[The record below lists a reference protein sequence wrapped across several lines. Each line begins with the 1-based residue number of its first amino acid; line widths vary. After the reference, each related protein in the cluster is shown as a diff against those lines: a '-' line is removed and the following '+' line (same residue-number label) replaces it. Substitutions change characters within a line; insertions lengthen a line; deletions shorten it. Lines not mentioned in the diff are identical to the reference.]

1 MASMNERVQEL
12 INSVQTFNSQ
22 ASLLLAAVGQGQ
34 LDPEKI
40 QEQIQTATQ
49 SAIDAV
55 LAQLDGYDATTILQR
70 QDMLKL
76 AQDIRNV
83 TDDEKFFFEFFRRP
97 FSFADQIEVGSVVT
111 VAGDESVDCADT
123 SLLEVGQEYV
133 ICSGD
138 LRETVTVEAVLTS
151 TRFRATSEVSASYSG
166 ATLKRTSAQ
175 LDGQSTRF
183 APGDIYYGGK
193 FALGLADVDKAILIR
208 RGAVGELSVYFQDAT
223 HESWTL
229 APWEWVRT
237 NEDGTQDVEYRLPA
251 RGDFDI
257 KIVNESDVEVVT
269 QYIVGVHQ
277 DTGLLG
283 DHHPPVKP
291 TNVSPAAGAIDL
303 QETPTLTGSVYS
315 HPLGTSQGA
324 LQVRVYSDAD
334 SYAEAIYDSG
344 EQPAGSSF
352 KLPAG
357 ILSVGG
363 TFKWEIRY
371 KDSQGA
377 WSPWSDM
384 TAFDTAA
391 SFVYIETPTI
401 TNPANGATDIPEQP
415 TLTSS
420 PFAVSGGSDN
430 HVGSRWMI
438 REAGGTYDDPVYDSG
453 ASLDL
458 ESHVVPAG
466 NLLDGEVTYY
476 AKVQHEGEVLGASE
490 WSPEVGLTT
499 KDVFAVIIGI
509 AKVASGGGAGTWQNI
524 DGDGNDVTVD
534 TTYFN
539 NHPVYGGI
547 QTVSIDDQDMVLY
560 PKFYYKVGVGPAGSD
575 QAGKKCWW
583 ISDQPVEGYKLH
595 PAALDHT
602 AVLDQFYLGA
612 YEATD
617 DGGIKAGSETG
628 VAPLASIDFPTM
640 KSRIEARNTDGVEGF
655 HMPDIYEISAVDM
668 LMLIEMGTPDA
679 QSAIG
684 TGNSDSSAAVNT
696 GASNAVW
703 RGLHEFWGNVLCMVD
718 GLKTNTSNQLQVFD
732 DQGNQTWVDTGIT
745 ISTSGWITAMLE
757 MSGTDYDFD
766 ALFVPANTDS
776 TEGNGTFAD
785 YLYSAAAGNEY
796 VCRHG
801 GYYGNA
807 SKCGPFSLHLNLQAS
822 HSYAF
827 NGSRLAKR

>member
-12 INSVQTFNSQ
+12 INSVQTFNNQ

-391 SFVYIETPTI
+391 SFVYIETPTL
-401 TNPANGATDIPEQP
+401 TNPGNGATDIPEQP

-420 PFAVSGGSDN
+420 PFTVSGGSDN

-438 REAGGTYDDPVYDSG
+438 REAGGSYDTPVYDSG
-453 ASLDL
+453 SSLDL

-466 NLLDGEVTYY
+466 NLQDGEVTYY
-476 AKVQHEGEVLGASE
+476 AKVQHEGETLGASE
-490 WSPEVGLTT
+490 WSSEISFTA
-499 KDVFAVIIGI
+499 KDLFAVIVGI
-509 AKVASGGGAGTWQNI
+509 AQVASGGGAGTWQRV
-524 DGDGNDVTVD
+524 DEDGNNKTTD
-534 TTYFN
+534 TAYFN
-539 NHPVYGGI
+539 NHPTYAGI
-547 QTVSIDDQDMVLY
+547 QDATIDEQAMVQI
-560 PKFYYKVGVGPAGSD
+560 PKFYYKVAQAPAGSD

-583 ISDQPVEGYKLH
+583 ISDQPAAGFELH
-595 PAALDHT
+595 PAFMDGG
-602 AVLDQFYLGA
+602 VEIDRFYVGK
-612 YEATD
+612 YEGTD
-617 DGGIKAGSETG
+617 DAGTKVGSAAG
-628 VAPLASIDFPTM
+628 VSPLVSVDFTTM
-640 KSRIEARNTDGVEGF
+640 HSRCAARNTGGVEGF
-655 HMPDIYEISAVDM
+655 HMWNIHELSAIQM
-668 LMLIEMGTPDA
+668 LALIELGTPDA
-679 QSAIG
+679 QSAISA
-684 TGNSDSSAAVNT
+684 GNTNSSAAVNT
-696 GASNAVW
+696 GASGAVW
-703 RGLHEFWGNVLCMVD
+703 RGIHELWGNVWGAVD
-718 GLKTNTSNQLQVFD
+718 GFKTDTSNRLEVFD
-732 DQGNQTWVDTGIT
+732 RLGNETYINTGTVIT
-745 ISTSGWITAMLE
+745 TSGWTTSMLE
-757 MSGTDYDFD
+757 ASGADWDF
-766 ALFVPANTDS
+766 ASMFAAANVDS

-785 YLYSAAAGNEY
+785 YWYSNSAGSEY
-796 VCRHG
+796 VCYHG
-801 GYYGNA
+801 GTWGYGSRAGLFYLGLYNVA
-807 SKCGPFSLHLNLQAS
+807 SY
-822 HSYAF
+822 SYTAL
-827 NGSRLAKR
+827 GCRLAKR